1 MKLRATVAYNGSG
14 FHGFAPNN
22 DVPTITGAIEDA
34 LAVIFGEPVPI
45 MGAGRTDK
53 GVHARGQV
61 ISFDVPEMIRQNR
74 VESSKLERSINGLC
88 GPNIV
93 VRDIERVP
101 EDFHARFSA
110 KWRRYRYQIVNS
122 RQPDPLRLHSSWHV
136 WEPLDLEA
144 MRVAAQH
151 LVGEHDFSS
160 FCRRPKVD
168 DDAHAKLMV
177 RTVLSTEWV
186 DAGDDLLEFW
196 IQATAFCH
204 QMVRSIVGTLVNV
217 GAGDFAP
224 DDIPAMVR
232 AKNRKQAGDVAPP
245 HGLTF
250 WEGVLPAC
258 RRVTAIVSR
267 WVIDAGSRDTRSK
280 ITASGPIRARRRSR

>member
-1 MKLRATVAYNGSG
+1 VKLKATVAYNGSG

-34 LAVIFGEPVPI
+34 LAVIFGEPVTI
-45 MGAGRTDK
+45 TGAGRTDK

-61 ISFDVPEMIRQNR
+61 ISFDVPEMIRKNR
-74 VESSKLERSINGLC
+74 VESSKLERSLNGLC
-88 GPNIV
+88 GPGIV
-93 VRDIERVP
+93 VRDIVRVP
-101 EDFHARFSA
+101 DDFHARFSA
-110 KWRRYRYQIVNS
+110 KWRRYRYQVLTS
-122 RQPDPLRLHSSWHV
+122 RQPDPLRAHGAWHV

-144 MRVAAQH
+144 MRAAAQH

-168 DDAHAKLMV
+168 DDAHEKLMV

-224 DDIPAMVR
+224 DDIPAMIR

-250 WEGVLPAC
+250 WEVYYPPA
-258 RRVTAIVSR
+258 
-267 WVIDAGSRDTRSK
+267 DAPQPS
-280 ITASGPIRARRRSR
+280 